1 MSDGNKFGRPFESGT
16 APRSGR
22 VAGSR
27 NKLNAQFLDDLR
39 EAWEKHGK
47 EALRITAIE
56 QPAQLA
62 KIVASILPRE
72 LEISDSRLKDLSD
85 DDLETLTEILKRS
98 LGSARS
104 VGSREEPPTLN

>member
-1 MSDGNKFGRPFESGT
+1 MSDGNKFGRPFEPGT

-47 EALRITAIE
+47 KALRITAIE

-62 KIVASILPRE
+62 KIVASLIPRE
-72 LEISDSRLKDLSD
+72 IELTDTRLSELTDEQID
-85 DDLETLTEILKRS
+85 TLTEILRRS
-98 LGSARS
+98 IGGDRS
-104 VGSREEPPTLN
+104 TGNREKTPLN